1 VKTIDKLLDVGKTN
15 KPRDYSLDAIKGIA
29 CICMILAHAQIQE
42 GKAAAA
48 LSFLIGG
55 LAPTLFFAVSGVTT
69 TFQITR
75 TKIIPIAISYLLLSV
90 LGFSYNAMW
99 RPNLWTTV
107 ACDIFQIIA
116 IGVIA
121 VSYLEQY
128 IKPKKIYYLFL
139 SVGIFSIHH
148 FVTHKF
154 QLPPFPFRQF
164 LFAGEWAGFTFPI
177 FPWLGAFFAGVF
189 AYNCKKSINL
199 VLAFIYAIGLVITFA
214 INKNISLLPDKVNV
228 SLEYYFLSYSFLF
241 LSFYL
246 FRKFAKN
253 WSNNL
258 IVYIGKNSL
267 LFLYVHVI
275 LLRLVFPPLGFN
287 RAIPV
292 WIASLILSVV
302 MIYLLERGNIYLE
315 KYFQNFYTWG
325 IIAILTCGIPLVFQD
340 ETAIK
345 YNAAV
350 IGLLFAANYHSLSK
364 LIKQKFSQTVNFVG

>member
-1 VKTIDKLLDVGKTN
+1 VKTVENLLDTGKIR

-29 CICMILAHAQIQE
+29 CIFMILAHAQIQE

-69 TFQITR
+69 TFQINR
-75 TKIIPIAISYLLLSV
+75 TKITPIAISYLLLSV
-90 LGFSYNAMW
+90 LGFSYNTMW
-99 RPNLWTTV
+99 RPYLWTKI

-128 IKPKKIYYLFL
+128 IKPKKIYYLLL
-139 SVGIFSIHH
+139 SIAIFCIHH
-148 FVTHKF
+148 FVTHQFK
-154 QLPPFPFRQF
+154 LPPFPFRQF

-199 VLAFIYAIGLVITFA
+199 VLASIYAIALVITFA
-214 INKNISLLPDKVNV
+214 INKDVSLLPDKVNV
-228 SLEYYFLSYSFLF
+228 SLEYYFFSYSFLF
-241 LSFYL
+241 FSFYL

-253 WSNNL
+253 WSNNV

-292 WIASLILSVV
+292 WIASLILSV
-302 MIYLLERGNIYLE
+302 IIINLLERGNIYLE

-325 IIAILTCGIPLVFQD
+325 LIAILTCAIPLIIPN

-345 YNAAV
+345 YTAAI
-350 IGLLFAANYHSLSK
+350 IGLLFAANYHSLSQ
-364 LIKQKFSQTVNFVG
+364 LVKQKFSQSVVAG